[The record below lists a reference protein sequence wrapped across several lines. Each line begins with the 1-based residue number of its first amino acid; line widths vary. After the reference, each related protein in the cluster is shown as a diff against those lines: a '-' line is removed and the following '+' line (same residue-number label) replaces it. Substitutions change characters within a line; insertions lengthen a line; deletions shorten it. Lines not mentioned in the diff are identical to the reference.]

1 MVTFKNTSRIIA
13 ESANQL
19 SLFELKRK
27 LKREEAIDIYIL
39 CHTQMMYRSRVYS
52 YYLHKNVDIKF
63 SAHDAFLDYRGHLI
77 ARECIK

>member
-13 ESANQL
+13 ESTNQL
-19 SLFELKRK
+19 SLFELN

-39 CHTQMMYRSRVYS
+39 CHTQMMYLSRVYS

-63 SAHDAFLDYRGHLI
+63 SAHDAFVDYRGHLI
-77 ARECIK
+77 SREYIK